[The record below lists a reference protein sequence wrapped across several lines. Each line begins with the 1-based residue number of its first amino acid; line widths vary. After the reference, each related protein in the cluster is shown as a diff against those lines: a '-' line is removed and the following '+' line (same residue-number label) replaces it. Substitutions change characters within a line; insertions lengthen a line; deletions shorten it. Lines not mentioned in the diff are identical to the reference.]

1 MFLAASGIT
10 MLRKS
15 RYYCKQYTYTHV
27 KVLKNILSFFKKVP
41 LPRKETIL
49 LVLVVALLTIII
61 TTSISLLLEKYDNT
75 RIPSLGTIRTIGV
88 EAYGGSLIQLS
99 NGDKTL
105 DWGTIYPGTLTKR
118 SFYLKSQ
125 STVPIILQL
134 STSNWTLLDV
144 DGENTTDFL
153 KPPDYIPLNESLR
166 ITWNYNGTPLSPNE
180 EIYVTLTL
188 NATDSIEFVDYLI
201 DYQIREFSFDIIIV
215 GNET

>member
-15 RYYCKQYTYTHV
+15 RYYCKQYAYMHV

-49 LVLVVALLTIII
+49 LVLVVALLTILI

-88 EAYGGSLIQLS
+88 EAYGGNLTQLS
-99 NGDKTL
+99 NGNKTL

-144 DGENTTDFL
+144 NGENATDFL
-153 KPPDYIPLNESLR
+153 NIPLNESLR
-166 ITWNYNGTPLSPNE
+166 ITWDYNGTPLNPTE

-188 NATDSIEFVDYLI
+188 NATNSIKFVNYLT

-215 GNET
+215 GNEI

>member
-49 LVLVVALLTIII
+49 LVLVVALLTILI

-88 EAYGGSLIQLS
+88 EAYGGNLTQLS
-99 NGDKTL
+99 NGNKTL

-144 DGENTTDFL
+144 DGENATDFL
-153 KPPDYIPLNESLR
+153 NMPLNESLR
-166 ITWNYNGTPLSPNE
+166 ITWDYNGTPLNPTE

-188 NATDSIEFVDYLI
+188 NATNSIKFVNYLI

>member
-1 MFLAASGIT
+1 MFLAASRIT

-88 EAYGGSLIQLS
+88 EAYGGNLTQLS
-99 NGDKTL
+99 NGNKTL

-144 DGENTTDFL
+144 DGENATDFL
-153 KPPDYIPLNESLR
+153 NMPLNESLR
-166 ITWNYNGTPLSPNE
+166 ITWDYNGTPLNPTE

-188 NATDSIEFVDYLI
+188 NATNSINFVNYLI

>member
-1 MFLAASGIT
+1 M
-10 MLRKS
+10 
-15 RYYCKQYTYTHV
+15 HV

-49 LVLVVALLTIII
+49 LVLVVALLTILI

-144 DGENTTDFL
+144 NGENATDSL
-153 KPPDYIPLNESLR
+153 KLYIPLNESLR
-166 ITWNYNGTPLSPNE
+166 ITWDYNGTPLNPTE

-188 NATDSIEFVDYLI
+188 NATNSIEFVDYLI

>member
-1 MFLAASGIT
+1 MP
-10 MLRKS
+10 RKS

-144 DGENTTDFL
+144 NGENATDFL
-153 KPPDYIPLNESLR
+153 NIPLNESLR
-166 ITWNYNGTPLSPNE
+166 ITWDYNGTPLNPTE

>member
-1 MFLAASGIT
+1 M
-10 MLRKS
+10 
-15 RYYCKQYTYTHV
+15 HV

-49 LVLVVALLTIII
+49 LILVVALLTILI
-61 TTSISLLLEKYDNT
+61 TTSISLLLEKYHT

-88 EAYGGSLIQLS
+88 EAYGGNLIQLS

-105 DWGTIYPGTLTKR
+105 DWGTIYPGTLAKR

-144 DGENTTDFL
+144 NGKNTTDFL
-153 KPPDYIPLNESLR
+153 KPPDYLPLNESLR
-166 ITWNYNGTPLSPNE
+166 ITWDYKGTPLNPTE

-188 NATDSIEFVDYLI
+188 NATNSIKFVNYLT

-215 GNET
+215 GNEI

>member
-1 MFLAASGIT
+1 M
-10 MLRKS
+10 
-15 RYYCKQYTYTHV
+15 HV

-49 LVLVVALLTIII
+49 LILVVALLTVLI
-61 TTSISLLLEKYDNT
+61 TASISLLLEKYDNT

-105 DWGTIYPGTLTKR
+105 DWGTIYPGTFTKR

-125 STVPIILQL
+125 STVPITLQL

-144 DGENTTDFL
+144 NGENATDFL
-153 KPPDYIPLNESLR
+153 NMPLNESLR
-166 ITWNYNGTPLSPNE
+166 ITWDYNGTPLSPNE

-201 DYQIREFSFDIIIV
+201 DYQIREFSFDTIIV